1 MTRPGGGEPPEKHR
15 VRSAEYAAKIIIGK
29 SSNMD
34 EEEIDAQLNESERLL
49 KEAEERAFKKIFY
62 NLVMSE
68 KDDCHG

>member
-34 EEEIDAQLNESERLL
+34 EEKIDAQNESERLL